1 MNSSLIK
8 KWLPLLVAVI
18 VWLLPVPDGL
28 SSDAWSYFA
37 LFLGVVV
44 ALVLEPVPAAAV
56 GLIGIVIAVVFR
68 LVAVEPGV
76 DVTAK
81 AAINW
86 GLSGFKNST
95 VWLIFVAFMFALGY
109 QKSGLGR
116 RIALFLIKKLG
127 RRSLGLGYA
136 VALADLV
143 LAPFI
148 PSNTARSG
156 GTIFPIVNNVP
167 AIYGSTPEQE
177 PEKIGRYLCWT
188 GFAATC
194 VTSSMFL
201 TALAPN
207 LLAISIVEKLLGTE
221 IGWMVWFTGFL
232 PVGIIL
238 FLLVPLISY
247 LICPPT
253 IKLSESIPDWAG
265 KELAALGPLSGA
277 EKKMALLALLAL
289 LLWIFGGSLM
299 NSTTVGLLVL
309 CLMMLSGVVSWDD
322 IIGNKQA
329 WNVLIWF
336 ATLVTLAGGL
346 GQTGFLAWFSG
357 EAGVLLKGYAPDL
370 VMMLMVILFFVL
382 HYFFASIT
390 AHVTALL
397 PVFIQLSIAVPGL
410 SEMKLSLLLCFTLG
424 LMGVIT
430 PYAAGPG
437 PIWYG
442 SGFIPAG
449 TFWKLGFIM
458 AVVFLATL
466 VLIGFPWVN
475 AMVQ

>member
-1 MNSSLIK
+1 MTFSLIK
-8 KWLPLLVAVI
+8 KLLPLFIAIV
-18 VWLLPVPDGL
+18 VWLIPVPDGL

-68 LVAVEPGV
+68 LVAVEPDV
-76 DVTAK
+76 EVTAK

-116 RIALFLIKKLG
+116 RIALFLIKTLG

-221 IGWMVWFTGFL
+221 IGWMLWFTGFL

-265 KELAALGPLSGA
+265 KELSVLGPLSGA

-309 CLMMLSGVVSWDD
+309 CLMMLTGVVSWDD

-357 EAGVLLKGYAPDL
+357 EAGVLLRDFSPDW

-442 SGFIPAG
+442 SGFIPAC

>member
-1 MNSSLIK
+1 MTFSTIK
-8 KWLPLLVAVI
+8 KLLPLIVAFV

-28 SSDAWSYFA
+28 SSNAWSYFA

-44 ALVLEPVPAAAV
+44 ALVLEPVPVAAA
-56 GLIGIVIAVVFR
+56 GLIGIVIAVVCR
-68 LVAVEPGV
+68 LVAIEPGV
-76 DVTAK
+76 EVTTK

-116 RIALFLIKKLG
+116 RMALFLIKTLG
-127 RRSLGLGYA
+127 RKSLGMGYA
-136 VALADLV
+136 AALADLV

-156 GTIFPIVNNVP
+156 GTVFPIVNNVP
-167 AIYGSTPEQE
+167 VIYGSTPEQG

-201 TALAPN
+201 TSLAPN
-207 LLAISIVEKLLGTE
+207 LLAVSIVEKLLGTE
-221 IGWMVWFTGFL
+221 ISWMMWFTGFL
-232 PVGIIL
+232 PTGIIL
-238 FLLVPLISY
+238 FLSVPLISY

-253 IKLSESIPDWAG
+253 IKLSENIPEWAG
-265 KELAALGPLSGA
+265 KELAELGPLCSA
-277 EKKMALLALLAL
+277 EKKMALLALSAL

-299 NSTTVGLLVL
+299 DSTTVGLLVL
-309 CLMMLSGVVSWDD
+309 CLMLLTGVVNWDD

-346 GQTGFLAWFSG
+346 GQTGLLAWFSD
-357 EAGVLLKGYAPDL
+357 EASVLLKGYAPNL
-370 VMMLMVILFFVL
+370 VMVLMVLLFFVL
-382 HYFFASIT
+382 HYFFASVT

-397 PVFIQLSIAVPGL
+397 PVFVQLSVAVPGL

-430 PYAAGPG
+430 PYATGPG

-442 SGFIPAG
+442 SGFIPAS

-458 AVVFLATL
+458 AVVFLA
-466 VLIGFPWVN
+466 VLILIGLPWINVV
-475 AMVQ
+475 VQ